1 MWAKTLLLAAFI
13 AVSSMAMPGFGS
25 ASSAQGVQP
34 GWMVPAQDR
43 RGERVA
49 NIMSIR
55 EAAELVRSRYGGRL
69 LSASRE
75 DSGER
80 VIYVLVWE
88 LPNGDRRDF
97 RVDAATGQFR

>member
-1 MWAKTLLLAAFI
+1 MRAKTLLLALALTT
-13 AVSSMAMPGFGS
+13 ASLAMPGMN

-34 GWMVPAQDR
+34 GWMVPVQE
-43 RGERVA
+43 RGARAA
-49 NIMSIR
+49 NIMSMR
-55 EAAELVRSRYGGRL
+55 EAADLVRGRYGGRL

-75 DSGER
+75 DNGDR

-97 RVDAATGQFR
+97 RVDAATGQIR